1 MNNIKTLQERSPRR
15 ERGNQN
21 GHEVKKKRRS
31 LKFRKSLPS
40 FQGNTLSKIRN
51 MNPQG

>member
-21 GHEVKKKRRS
+21 GHEVKKRGD
-31 LKFRKSLPS
+31 P
-40 FQGNTLSKIRN
+40 
-51 MNPQG
+51 